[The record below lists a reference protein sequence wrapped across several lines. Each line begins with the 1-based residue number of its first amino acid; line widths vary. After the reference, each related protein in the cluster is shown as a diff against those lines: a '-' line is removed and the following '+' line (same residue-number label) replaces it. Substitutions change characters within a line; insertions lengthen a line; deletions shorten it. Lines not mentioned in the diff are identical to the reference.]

1 MNSTALPRA
10 NETTKYDENATP
22 QDVGVESQQLA
33 MGPVLAP
40 KQKPTIAKFRD
51 ACDAFNI
58 RGTCRLLGYELL
70 TYWRPGGAVFPSVAT
85 LAAGLGL
92 SPRTVQRHMARL
104 ERLGLWLRLA
114 RVGSTNLYE
123 LRLPGPV
130 TVVSGGGD
138 THVTPRVTPTSPR
151 SKQREVTTKV
161 QAAAVLPASDKQQ
174 QQRRRIE
181 GLIAACAARARTLK
195 RPYDEA
201 DERQRLAAREINV
214 DNLQDLADDL
224 SQQIDA
230 QQSRRRRR

>member
-1 MNSTALPRA
+1 MNSTSLALA

-22 QDVGVESQQLA
+22 QNVGVESQQLA

-40 KQKPTIAKFRD
+40 KQKPTIAQFRD

-85 LAAGLGL
+85 LADGLGL

-130 TVVSGGGD
+130 TVVSGG
-138 THVTPRVTPTSPR
+138 VTPTSPH
-151 SKQREVTTKV
+151 
-161 QAAAVLPASDKQQ
+161 
-174 QQRRRIE
+174 
-181 GLIAACAARARTLK
+181 G
-195 RPYDEA
+195 
-201 DERQRLAAREINV
+201 
-214 DNLQDLADDL
+214 
-224 SQQIDA
+224 
-230 QQSRRRRR
+230 